1 MEVTRY
7 SYHTLKGFADIY
19 INYFRS
25 NPKEP
30 PPDPCAGDVFNWAA
44 SDPGFT
50 DEIYQVRYQEVS
62 MVANCTDR

>member
-7 SYHTLKGFADIY
+7 SYYTLTGFADIY